1 MTPQEYDYWM
11 QTKTAYETNLKNNY
25 GHKASI
31 ETLLE
36 KIERKLSNAI
46 VVGVK

>member
-11 QTKTAYETNLKNNY
+11 QAKFNYQTNLKNNH

-36 KIERKLSNAI
+36 KIERKLSKAI
-46 VVGVK
+46 IVGIK